1 MVKVKRLPRP
11 RGDGPCAYQ
20 LLNRTNDALAE
31 ARIAVNLNP
40 YDAYTLYAL
49 GNKSDQNQ
57 YSSASMIVMTRSVT
71 EGADGSGE
79 WYVKLLS

>member
-40 YDAYTLYAL
+40 YDAYTLYAFTAVRF
-49 GNKSDQNQ
+49 SDGG
-57 YSSASMIVMTRSVT
+57 SV
-71 EGADGSGE
+71 
-79 WYVKLLS
+79 K

>member
-71 EGADGSGE
+71 EGSDGSGE
-79 WYVKLLS
+79 